1 MRSEGNCT
9 KYKNP
14 IILQGIQDKSTTPPS
29 RKNAS
34 PAGWQGMRSFH
45 L

>member
-1 MRSEGNCT
+1 MCSEKNCT

-14 IILQGIQDKSTTPPS
+14 IIPQGIQEKFMTLPS